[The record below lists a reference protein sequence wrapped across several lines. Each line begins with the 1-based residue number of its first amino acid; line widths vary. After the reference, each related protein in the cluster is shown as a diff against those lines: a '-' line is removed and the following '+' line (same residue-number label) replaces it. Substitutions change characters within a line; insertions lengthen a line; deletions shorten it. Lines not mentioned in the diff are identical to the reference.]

1 MPAEEEILPPET
13 PFERMM
19 RIENAKL
26 EHMANA
32 LNMIFGDSGYSFST
46 PNNPPEPQ
54 QQQAPAP
61 PPMPGTTY
69 LPPWDEI
76 KGGDGK

>member
-1 MPAEEEILPPET
+1 MLAGIMGLAGGRYMGTRDGTMYYTLGMSEEEHQQNQAQ
-13 PFERMM
+13 FD
-19 RIENAKL
+19 A
-26 EHMANA
+26 A
-32 LNMIFGDSGYSFST
+32 G
-46 PNNPPEPQ
+46 Q
-54 QQQAPAP
+54 QQQAAQPEP